1 MAEVGIL
8 NEEDRVE
15 LIRGEIV
22 QMAPIGRDHASCAA
36 RLNHLLLGR
45 LHGRVVLW
53 PQNPLVILPDSEPEP
68 DIILLAWR
76 DDFYRQAL
84 PGPEDVAL
92 LIEVA
97 GSSLRY
103 DRGLKGPLYADAGV
117 RDYWIV
123 DLEGDALEVHRDPRA
138 TGFQRVERV
147 PRGASLAPLSFP
159 DVTLGVS
166 DILG

>member
-8 NEEDRVE
+8 NEDDRVE

-22 QMAPIGRDHASCAA
+22 QMAPIGRDHASCVA
-36 RLNHLLLGR
+36 RLTHLLLGR

-84 PGPEDVAL
+84 PGPQDVAL

-97 GSSLRY
+97 GSSLHY
-103 DRGLKGPLYADAGV
+103 DRRLKGPLYAESGV

-123 DLEGDALEVHRDPRA
+123 DLEGDALEVHRDPRV
-138 TGFQRVERV
+138 TGFQRIERLA
-147 PRGASLAPLSFP
+147 RGSSLAPLAFP
-159 DVTLGVS
+159 EVTLAVA